1 MIKYTYEKKLRIVSE
16 TKSGKPIK
24 VLSRE
29 HNLHENKIL
38 DWVRL
43 YDRHGSDGLKKRP
56 KLRPTPEF
64 REHIVR
70 LILEK
75 GIPLSHV
82 LIDYQ
87 ISRTALESWVRMVKN
102 HGYTQLHEIKRLGR
116 PKKNMGR
123 PKKKEPQRELDKLQ
137 AENLRLRAE
146 NALLKKS
153 RPWSRKRKPKHG
165 RMGCSHRRTEVAIS
179 S

>member
-1 MIKYTYEKKLRIVSE
+1 MIKYTYEKKLLIVSE

-29 HNLHENKIL
+29 NNLHENKIL
-38 DWVRL
+38 DWIRL
-43 YDRHGSDGLKKRP
+43 YDRYGSDGLKKRP
-56 KLRPTPEF
+56 KLRATPEF
-64 REHIVR
+64 REHVVR

-75 GIPLSHV
+75 GIPLFHV

-116 PKKNMGR
+116 PLKNMGR
-123 PKKKEPQRELDKLQ
+123 PKKKEPQTELEKLQ

-146 NALLKKS
+146 NALLKKVKALVEEKKAQARQS
-153 RPWSRKRKPKHG
+153 GLQPSKD
-165 RMGCSHRRTEVAIS
+165 
-179 S
+179 